1 MEVQGISPIQII
13 TVAIFLSGLFALKIF
28 VTKNKNRITGNWK
41 TNSRIQVIE
50 EKSLSTSEKI
60 RIVAIDSNQFLII
73 SNKGKKTSL
82 IPLPQS
88 PKVAVSLPNRE
99 DLNRGPQHINNPMKQ
114 NIQMPVSSPTPNTLI
129 DNPKGHQLSKA
140 IKMAREMNPAVSYK
154 K

>member
-41 TNSRIQVIE
+41 TNNRIQVIE

-82 IPLPQS
+82 IPLPPS
-88 PKVAVSLPNRE
+88 TKVAVSLPNRE
-99 DLNRGPQHINNPMKQ
+99 DLNRGPQHTNNPMKQ

-129 DNPKGHQLSKA
+129 DNPKSHQLSKA
-140 IKMAREMNPAVSYK
+140 IKMAREMNPAVSYNK
-154 K
+154 

>member
-82 IPLPQS
+82 IPLPPS
-88 PKVAVSLPNRE
+88 TKVAVSLPNRE
-99 DLNRGPQHINNPMKQ
+99 DLNRGPQHINDPMKQ
-114 NIQMPVSSPTPNTLI
+114 NIQMPVSSPTPNTRI
-129 DNPKGHQLSKA
+129 DNPKSHQLSKA